1 MYFVY
6 KSYTLCAFF
15 FASILLFTIIYIS
28 MVYTLFIAII
38 LPISILHQYHL
49 LFQYYKIII
58 FFDINNI
65 FSNKK
70 KRDTPFLVHLVFFLC
85 RKFYPAKPPS
95 SPDVPPPSVLPPVSG
110 SVGESAPPVFAEE
123 AAALSTLRLM
133 PFISVAKSARDV

>member
-15 FASILLFTIIYIS
+15 LLRYFFLLLYIS
-28 MVYTLFIAII
+28 MVYTPFIAII

-65 FSNKK
+65 FSSKK
-70 KRDTPFLVHLVFFLC
+70 KARHTFFGASRLFLC